1 MAKHSPSNP
10 NKRLTIAQ
18 KKEILQLL
26 EQKVEMY
33 SSSISNENEALY
45 QSARLQKFAK
55 KTGSPKADQLLE
67 EAKRVLFK

>member
-1 MAKHSPSNP
+1 MNEV
-10 NKRLTIAQ
+10 LE
-18 KKEILQLL
+18 KEEARNDANASILSM
-26 EQKVEMY
+26 VD
-33 SSSISNENEALY
+33 ENEALY